1 MNAYLSDQPVRLSP
15 LRDEQGN
22 QPRFGLLLEPG
33 RPGMHVGELPA
44 QWLKGLARSH
54 HLLLLRGFAAFA
66 DAESLT
72 RYCHDFGEVML
83 WPFGAV
89 LELVEQEGA
98 EDHIFA
104 NNYVPLHWDGMYL
117 ETVPEFQVF
126 HCVDA
131 PGDSDGG
138 RTTFSS
144 TPAALQLA
152 DSSELELWRRASG
165 RYQRSAAHYSSRS
178 AAPIVE
184 RHPRREFP
192 ILRFCEP
199 PVEGDA
205 SFINPSEFHYDGIAP
220 EQRGEL
226 LDSLR
231 DGRQVYLNGERVAD
245 VTRHRAFRNACRS
258 IAGLYDGLHGEQ
270 RDVLTRVD
278 AQGRRSHRFFTPA
291 QNAEDLLG
299 AREAIGCWSRM
310 TYGFMGRTPDYKAAF
325 MSGLEAGAGFYGDY
339 RQNACAWHRAFADRG
354 LFLNHAIINPPL
366 DRSKAIHEMRDVFVH
381 VERETDQGIVVSGA
395 KMLATGSAITNATFV
410 APVASAQMEAG
421 KAEDFALVF
430 FARMDNPG
438 LRLMCR
444 PSYEERA
451 SSPFDYPLSSRFD
464 ENDSVLLFDKALIP
478 WEDVLVYRD
487 LRRATGFYA
496 ESGFANLYNFQS
508 GIRLGVKL
516 ELMIGLLS
524 LGVRA
529 NGTQGFRGIQAALGE
544 LIALQHLLQ
553 ALTTAMARDPE
564 RNAAG
569 SAVPRLE
576 YANALRIQVPQI
588 WKRVREL
595 LESALG
601 GAPLVTVS
609 GAADLR
615 DGEARRLVDSYY
627 RGAELEPEQRLKLF
641 KLIWDATGSEFGARH
656 AVYESHYSGNA
667 EQIRLD
673 SLAWASRRGHLAY
686 CEAMVQRCM
695 ADYDIHGWLRGPWR
709 HD

>member
-1 MNAYLSDQPVRLSP
+1 MRATAGVPTRNQHEPFRPQRADDRRRLS
-15 LRDEQGN
+15 R
-22 QPRFGLLLEPG
+22 QPARRSPGLPQRRTG
-33 RPGMHVGELPA
+33 RRRHPA
-44 QWLKGLARSH
+44 Q
-54 HLLLLRGFAAFA
+54 
-66 DAESLT
+66 
-72 RYCHDFGEVML
+72 
-83 WPFGAV
+83 
-89 LELVEQEGA
+89 
-98 EDHIFA
+98 
-104 NNYVPLHWDGMYL
+104 
-117 ETVPEFQVF
+117 
-126 HCVDA
+126 
-131 PGDSDGG
+131 
-138 RTTFSS
+138 
-144 TPAALQLA
+144 
-152 DSSELELWRRASG
+152 
-165 RYQRSAAHYSSRS
+165 
-178 AAPIVE
+178 
-184 RHPRREFP
+184 
-192 ILRFCEP
+192 
-199 PVEGDA
+199 
-205 SFINPSEFHYDGIAP
+205 
-220 EQRGEL
+220 
-226 LDSLR
+226 
-231 DGRQVYLNGERVAD
+231 
-245 VTRHRAFRNACRS
+245 AFRNACRS

-609 GAADLR
+609 GA
-615 DGEARRLVDSYY
+615 
-627 RGAELEPEQRLKLF
+627 PTC
-641 KLIWDATGSEFGARH
+641 ATE
-656 AVYESHYSGNA
+656 
-667 EQIRLD
+667 
-673 SLAWASRRGHLAY
+673 RRG
-686 CEAMVQRCM
+686 
-695 ADYDIHGWLRGPWR
+695 GWWTATTAVPSWSRSSA
-709 HD
+709 

>member
-1 MNAYLSDQPVRLSP
+1 MPLPALPLDALLTGRARPFTRPGSRSGIAKSPRDGALRVTPVGLEG
-15 LRDEQGN
+15 DEQGD
-22 QPRFGLLLEPG
+22 
-33 RPGMHVGELPA
+33 
-44 QWLKGLARSH
+44 
-54 HLLLLRGFAAFA
+54 LRVHG
-66 DAESLT
+66 
-72 RYCHDFGEVML
+72 G
-83 WPFGAV
+83 
-89 LELVEQEGA
+89 VE
-98 EDHIFA
+98 
-104 NNYVPLHWDGMYL
+104 
-117 ETVPEFQVF
+117 
-126 HCVDA
+126 
-131 PGDSDGG
+131 
-138 RTTFSS
+138 
-144 TPAALQLA
+144 
-152 DSSELELWRRASG
+152 
-165 RYQRSAAHYSSRS
+165 
-178 AAPIVE
+178 
-184 RHPRREFP
+184 
-192 ILRFCEP
+192 
-199 PVEGDA
+199 
-205 SFINPSEFHYDGIAP
+205 
-220 EQRGEL
+220 
-226 LDSLR
+226 
-231 DGRQVYLNGERVAD
+231 
-245 VTRHRAFRNACRS
+245 
-258 IAGLYDGLHGEQ
+258 
-270 RDVLTRVD
+270 
-278 AQGRRSHRFFTPA
+278 
-291 QNAEDLLG
+291 
-299 AREAIGCWSRM
+299 
-310 TYGFMGRTPDYKAAF
+310 
-325 MSGLEAGAGFYGDY
+325 
-339 RQNACAWHRAFADRG
+339 
-354 LFLNHAIINPPL
+354 
-366 DRSKAIHEMRDVFVH
+366 KAIHHYPREHYAAWIAELGEHPLLMQAGAFGENFSTSGWSEADVCLGDRVRAGTALLEVSQGRMPCWKLNDRFEVAGMSLRVQESGRTGWYYRVLEEGVVAAGDILQL
-381 VERETDQGIVVSGA
+381 VERRHPDWS
-395 KMLATGSAITNATFV
+395 L
-410 APVASAQMEAG
+410 
-421 KAEDFALVF
+421 
-430 FARMDNPG
+430 
-438 LRLMCR
+438 LRL
-444 PSYEERA
+444 SE
-451 SSPFDYPLSSRFD
+451 
-464 ENDSVLLFDKALIP
+464 VLFDKALIP

-695 ADYDIHGWLRGPWR
+695 ADYDIHGWLRGPWQ

>member
-1 MNAYLSDQPVRLSP
+1 MPTRRRSALPLLALALSLFATLAAAGEPKPARIVSTTP
-15 LRDEQGN
+15 SVTGI
-22 QPRFGLLLEPG
+22 LLA
-33 RPGMHVGELPA
+33 M
-44 QWLKGLARSH
+44 
-54 HLLLLRGFAAFA
+54 
-66 DAESLT
+66 
-72 RYCHDFGEVML
+72 
-83 WPFGAV
+83 
-89 LELVEQEGA
+89 
-98 EDHIFA
+98 
-104 NNYVPLHWDGMYL
+104 
-117 ETVPEFQVF
+117 
-126 HCVDA
+126 DA
-131 PGDSDGG
+131 PLV
-138 RTTFSS
+138 
-144 TPAALQLA
+144 A
-152 DSSELELWRRASG
+152 
-165 RYQRSAAHYSSRS
+165 SAATTPSRLTDAKGFFS
-178 AAPIVE
+178 QWAKVADQRGVE
-184 RHPRREFP
+184 VLYRN
-192 ILRFCEP
+192 LRFDIEAVIAQDP
-199 PVEGDA
+199 DLLVA
-205 SFINPSEFHYDGIAP
+205 SATGADY
-220 EQRGEL
+220 

-421 KAEDFALVF
+421 KAEDFAVVF

-588 WKRVREL
+588 WKRVR
-595 LESALG
+595 
-601 GAPLVTVS
+601 
-609 GAADLR
+609 
-615 DGEARRLVDSYY
+615 
-627 RGAELEPEQRLKLF
+627 
-641 KLIWDATGSEFGARH
+641 
-656 AVYESHYSGNA
+656 
-667 EQIRLD
+667 
-673 SLAWASRRGHLAY
+673 
-686 CEAMVQRCM
+686 
-695 ADYDIHGWLRGPWR
+695 
-709 HD
+709 

>member
-1 MNAYLSDQPVRLSP
+1 M
-15 LRDEQGN
+15 
-22 QPRFGLLLEPG
+22 
-33 RPGMHVGELPA
+33 PA
-44 QWLKGLARSH
+44 
-54 HLLLLRGFAAFA
+54 
-66 DAESLT
+66 
-72 RYCHDFGEVML
+72 
-83 WPFGAV
+83 
-89 LELVEQEGA
+89 
-98 EDHIFA
+98 
-104 NNYVPLHWDGMYL
+104 
-117 ETVPEFQVF
+117 
-126 HCVDA
+126 
-131 PGDSDGG
+131 
-138 RTTFSS
+138 
-144 TPAALQLA
+144 
-152 DSSELELWRRASG
+152 
-165 RYQRSAAHYSSRS
+165 
-178 AAPIVE
+178 
-184 RHPRREFP
+184 
-192 ILRFCEP
+192 ILR
-199 PVEGDA
+199 
-205 SFINPSEFHYDGIAP
+205 
-220 EQRGEL
+220 
-226 LDSLR
+226 
-231 DGRQVYLNGERVAD
+231 
-245 VTRHRAFRNACRS
+245 
-258 IAGLYDGLHGEQ
+258 
-270 RDVLTRVD
+270 
-278 AQGRRSHRFFTPA
+278 
-291 QNAEDLLG
+291 G
-299 AREAIGCWSRM
+299 AREQS
-310 TYGFMGRTPDYKAAF
+310 
-325 MSGLEAGAGFYGDY
+325 
-339 RQNACAWHRAFADRG
+339 
-354 LFLNHAIINPPL
+354 
-366 DRSKAIHEMRDVFVH
+366 
-381 VERETDQGIVVSGA
+381 
-395 KMLATGSAITNATFV
+395 
-410 APVASAQMEAG
+410 
-421 KAEDFALVF
+421 
-430 FARMDNPG
+430 
-438 LRLMCR
+438 
-444 PSYEERA
+444 
-451 SSPFDYPLSSRFD
+451 FDYPLSSRFD

-695 ADYDIHGWLRGPWR
+695 ADYDIHGWLRGPGSMTERKRWLAGCLSALLSLPLAAAVPGGRARRPGARQGDGAEDVLALPRRRRQRRATTEPQLPEARRARPGIPVQADLRPQDPAPAQPGHQRSRRGAERGGRGQRLRLVRRPAHERRRADPGRPEATRTRPPALRGRPGAARRTPASPATAPPPRAWR
-709 HD
+709 R

>member
-1 MNAYLSDQPVRLSP
+1 MKP
-15 LRDEQGN
+15 E
-22 QPRFGLLLEPG
+22 
-33 RPGMHVGELPA
+33 
-44 QWLKGLARSH
+44 
-54 HLLLLRGFAAFA
+54 
-66 DAESLT
+66 
-72 RYCHDFGEVML
+72 DF
-83 WPFGAV
+83 
-89 LELVEQEGA
+89 
-98 EDHIFA
+98 
-104 NNYVPLHWDGMYL
+104 
-117 ETVPEFQVF
+117 
-126 HCVDA
+126 
-131 PGDSDGG
+131 
-138 RTTFSS
+138 
-144 TPAALQLA
+144 
-152 DSSELELWRRASG
+152 RASAT
-165 RYQRSAAHYSSRS
+165 R
-178 AAPIVE
+178 P
-184 RHPRREFP
+184 FT
-192 ILRFCEP
+192 
-199 PVEGDA
+199 
-205 SFINPSEFHYDGIAP
+205 
-220 EQRGEL
+220 GEEYL
-226 LDSLR
+226 ASLR
-231 DGRQVYLNGERVAD
+231 DDREIYIYGDRVKD
-245 VTRHRAFRNACRS
+245 VTSHPAFRNAAASMAR
-258 IAGLYDGLHGEQ
+258 LYDALHDPQSKEKLCWETDTGNGGYTHKFFRYARSADELRQQ
-270 RDVLTRVD
+270 RD
-278 AQGRRSHRFFTPA
+278 AI
-291 QNAEDLLG
+291 AE
-299 AREAIGCWSRM
+299 WSRL
-310 TYGFMGRTPDYKAAF
+310 TYGWMGRTPDYKAAF
-325 MSGLEAGAGFYGDY
+325 GSALGANPGFYGRFED
-339 RQNACAWHRAFADRG
+339 NAKTWYKRIQEAC
-354 LFLNHAIINPPL
+354 LYLNHAIVNPPI
-366 DRSKAIHEMRDVFVH
+366 DRDKPVDQVKDVFISVDEE
-381 VERETDQGIVVSGA
+381 VDGGIVVSGA
-395 KMLATGSAITNATFV
+395 KVVATNSALTHYNFVGQGSAQLLGDNT
-410 APVASAQMEAG
+410 
-421 KAEDFALVF
+421 DFALMF
-430 FARMDNPG
+430 IAPMNTPG
-438 LRLMCR
+438 MKLICR
-444 PSYEERA
+444 PSYELVA
-451 SSPFDYPLSSRFD
+451 GIAGSPFDYPLTSRFD

-695 ADYDIHGWLRGPWR
+695 ADYDIHGWLRGPWQ

>member
-1 MNAYLSDQPVRLSP
+1 MSHSVPNALMT
-15 LRDEQGN
+15 G
-22 QPRFGLLLEPG
+22 
-33 RPGMHVGELPA
+33 
-44 QWLKGLARSH
+44 
-54 HLLLLRGFAAFA
+54 A
-66 DAESLT
+66 D
-72 RYCHDFGEVML
+72 Y
-83 WPFGAV
+83 
-89 LELVEQEGA
+89 
-98 EDHIFA
+98 
-104 NNYVPLHWDGMYL
+104 
-117 ETVPEFQVF
+117 
-126 HCVDA
+126 
-131 PGDSDGG
+131 
-138 RTTFSS
+138 
-144 TPAALQLA
+144 
-152 DSSELELWRRASG
+152 
-165 RYQRSAAHYSSRS
+165 
-178 AAPIVE
+178 
-184 RHPRREFP
+184 
-192 ILRFCEP
+192 
-199 PVEGDA
+199 
-205 SFINPSEFHYDGIAP
+205 
-220 EQRGEL
+220 
-226 LDSLR
+226 LDSLC

-421 KAEDFALVF
+421 KAEDFAVVF

-529 NGTQGFRGIQAALGE
+529 NGTQGFRGY
-544 LIALQHLLQ
+544 
-553 ALTTAMARDPE
+553 RRP
-564 RNAAG
+564 
-569 SAVPRLE
+569 SA
-576 YANALRIQVPQI
+576 
-588 WKRVREL
+588 
-595 LESALG
+595 S
-601 GAPLVTVS
+601 
-609 GAADLR
+609 
-615 DGEARRLVDSYY
+615 
-627 RGAELEPEQRLKLF
+627 
-641 KLIWDATGSEFGARH
+641 
-656 AVYESHYSGNA
+656 
-667 EQIRLD
+667 
-673 SLAWASRRGHLAY
+673 
-686 CEAMVQRCM
+686 
-695 ADYDIHGWLRGPWR
+695 
-709 HD
+709 

>member
-1 MNAYLSDQPVRLSP
+1 
-15 LRDEQGN
+15 
-22 QPRFGLLLEPG
+22 
-33 RPGMHVGELPA
+33 
-44 QWLKGLARSH
+44 
-54 HLLLLRGFAAFA
+54 
-66 DAESLT
+66 
-72 RYCHDFGEVML
+72 
-83 WPFGAV
+83 
-89 LELVEQEGA
+89 
-98 EDHIFA
+98 
-104 NNYVPLHWDGMYL
+104 
-117 ETVPEFQVF
+117 
-126 HCVDA
+126 
-131 PGDSDGG
+131 
-138 RTTFSS
+138 
-144 TPAALQLA
+144 
-152 DSSELELWRRASG
+152 
-165 RYQRSAAHYSSRS
+165 
-178 AAPIVE
+178 
-184 RHPRREFP
+184 
-192 ILRFCEP
+192 
-199 PVEGDA
+199 
-205 SFINPSEFHYDGIAP
+205 
-220 EQRGEL
+220 
-226 LDSLR
+226 
-231 DGRQVYLNGERVAD
+231 
-245 VTRHRAFRNACRS
+245 
-258 IAGLYDGLHGEQ
+258 
-270 RDVLTRVD
+270 
-278 AQGRRSHRFFTPA
+278 
-291 QNAEDLLG
+291 
-299 AREAIGCWSRM
+299 M

-529 NGTQGFRGIQAALGE
+529 NGAGLPRDTGCPRRADRPAA
-544 LIALQHLLQ
+544 
-553 ALTTAMARDPE
+553 P
-564 RNAAG
+564 AAG
-569 SAVPRLE
+569 ADHRHGPRPGAQRRRVGGAAPE

-695 ADYDIHGWLRGPWR
+695 ADYDIHGWLRGPWQ

>member
-1 MNAYLSDQPVRLSP
+1 MSHSVPNALMT
-15 LRDEQGN
+15 G
-22 QPRFGLLLEPG
+22 
-33 RPGMHVGELPA
+33 
-44 QWLKGLARSH
+44 
-54 HLLLLRGFAAFA
+54 A
-66 DAESLT
+66 D
-72 RYCHDFGEVML
+72 Y
-83 WPFGAV
+83 
-89 LELVEQEGA
+89 
-98 EDHIFA
+98 
-104 NNYVPLHWDGMYL
+104 
-117 ETVPEFQVF
+117 
-126 HCVDA
+126 
-131 PGDSDGG
+131 
-138 RTTFSS
+138 
-144 TPAALQLA
+144 
-152 DSSELELWRRASG
+152 
-165 RYQRSAAHYSSRS
+165 
-178 AAPIVE
+178 
-184 RHPRREFP
+184 
-192 ILRFCEP
+192 
-199 PVEGDA
+199 
-205 SFINPSEFHYDGIAP
+205 
-220 EQRGEL
+220 

-366 DRSKAIHEMRDVFVH
+366 DRSKEIHEMRDVFVH

-695 ADYDIHGWLRGPWR
+695 ADYDIHGWLRGPWQ

>member
-1 MNAYLSDQPVRLSP
+1 MSHSVPNALMT
-15 LRDEQGN
+15 G
-22 QPRFGLLLEPG
+22 
-33 RPGMHVGELPA
+33 
-44 QWLKGLARSH
+44 
-54 HLLLLRGFAAFA
+54 A
-66 DAESLT
+66 D
-72 RYCHDFGEVML
+72 Y
-83 WPFGAV
+83 
-89 LELVEQEGA
+89 
-98 EDHIFA
+98 
-104 NNYVPLHWDGMYL
+104 
-117 ETVPEFQVF
+117 
-126 HCVDA
+126 
-131 PGDSDGG
+131 
-138 RTTFSS
+138 
-144 TPAALQLA
+144 
-152 DSSELELWRRASG
+152 
-165 RYQRSAAHYSSRS
+165 
-178 AAPIVE
+178 
-184 RHPRREFP
+184 
-192 ILRFCEP
+192 
-199 PVEGDA
+199 
-205 SFINPSEFHYDGIAP
+205 
-220 EQRGEL
+220 

-421 KAEDFALVF
+421 KAEDFAVVF

-544 LIALQHLLQ
+544 L
-553 ALTTAMARDPE
+553 M
-564 RNAAG
+564 
-569 SAVPRLE
+569 
-576 YANALRIQVPQI
+576 
-588 WKRVREL
+588 RVREL

-695 ADYDIHGWLRGPWR
+695 ADYDIHGWLRGPWQ

>member
-1 MNAYLSDQPVRLSP
+1 MSHSVPNALMT
-15 LRDEQGN
+15 G
-22 QPRFGLLLEPG
+22 
-33 RPGMHVGELPA
+33 
-44 QWLKGLARSH
+44 
-54 HLLLLRGFAAFA
+54 A
-66 DAESLT
+66 D
-72 RYCHDFGEVML
+72 Y
-83 WPFGAV
+83 
-89 LELVEQEGA
+89 
-98 EDHIFA
+98 
-104 NNYVPLHWDGMYL
+104 
-117 ETVPEFQVF
+117 
-126 HCVDA
+126 
-131 PGDSDGG
+131 
-138 RTTFSS
+138 
-144 TPAALQLA
+144 
-152 DSSELELWRRASG
+152 
-165 RYQRSAAHYSSRS
+165 
-178 AAPIVE
+178 
-184 RHPRREFP
+184 
-192 ILRFCEP
+192 
-199 PVEGDA
+199 
-205 SFINPSEFHYDGIAP
+205 
-220 EQRGEL
+220 

-299 AREAIGCWSRM
+299 ARDAIGCWSRM

-656 AVYESHYSGNA
+656 AVYESHYSGGCLSALLSLPLAAAVPGPDAPADLARGKAMAQKMCSRCHDDDGNGGPRPNRSYPKLAGLDREYLYKQIYDLKTQRRRNPATNGRGEELSAADVVNVSAWFAAQRMSAGEQTLADPRQRERGRQLFENGLAQRGVPPCVTCHGPAAQGLAALKAPRLAGQWA
-667 EQIRLD
+667 EYLATQLHGFRDGKRGNSATMRAVAGGLED
-673 SLAWASRRGHLAY
+673 SDIQALAGYLGSL
-686 CEAMVQRCM
+686 
-695 ADYDIHGWLRGPWR
+695 GP
-709 HD
+709 

>member
-1 MNAYLSDQPVRLSP
+1 MSHSVPNALMT
-15 LRDEQGN
+15 G
-22 QPRFGLLLEPG
+22 
-33 RPGMHVGELPA
+33 
-44 QWLKGLARSH
+44 
-54 HLLLLRGFAAFA
+54 A
-66 DAESLT
+66 D
-72 RYCHDFGEVML
+72 Y
-83 WPFGAV
+83 
-89 LELVEQEGA
+89 
-98 EDHIFA
+98 
-104 NNYVPLHWDGMYL
+104 
-117 ETVPEFQVF
+117 
-126 HCVDA
+126 
-131 PGDSDGG
+131 
-138 RTTFSS
+138 
-144 TPAALQLA
+144 
-152 DSSELELWRRASG
+152 
-165 RYQRSAAHYSSRS
+165 
-178 AAPIVE
+178 
-184 RHPRREFP
+184 
-192 ILRFCEP
+192 
-199 PVEGDA
+199 
-205 SFINPSEFHYDGIAP
+205 
-220 EQRGEL
+220 

-421 KAEDFALVF
+421 KAEDFAVVF

-524 LGVRA
+524 SACAPMAPRA
-529 NGTQGFRGIQAALGE
+529 S
-544 LIALQHLLQ
+544 
-553 ALTTAMARDPE
+553 
-564 RNAAG
+564 AG
-569 SAVPRLE
+569 YRRPSA
-576 YANALRIQVPQI
+576 
-588 WKRVREL
+588 
-595 LESALG
+595 S
-601 GAPLVTVS
+601 
-609 GAADLR
+609 
-615 DGEARRLVDSYY
+615 
-627 RGAELEPEQRLKLF
+627 
-641 KLIWDATGSEFGARH
+641 
-656 AVYESHYSGNA
+656 
-667 EQIRLD
+667 
-673 SLAWASRRGHLAY
+673 
-686 CEAMVQRCM
+686 
-695 ADYDIHGWLRGPWR
+695 
-709 HD
+709 